1 MTMKPLPSLQRTTV
15 TVVWILLA
23 VGILHLDYRTG
34 PNIAT
39 SYLFLFP
46 VALAAHYNGRTWG
59 WALAVGMPLI
69 RFCFHFAWD
78 DSISVTERVL
88 NAVIRISVLTIAAY
102 LVDRVRRQAQ
112 EIKILRGILPI
123 CMTCKKIRT
132 PDQKWLPVEAYITKN
147 SEAKF
152 SHTFCPECGEKFYGA
167 EWEEAAPEKP
177 AKPPLTSDQPSQNL

>member
-1 MTMKPLPSLQRTTV
+1 MKFLFSIKRTSLTLF
-15 TVVWILLA
+15 WILLA
-23 VGILHLDYRTG
+23 ATILYLDYRTG

-46 VALAAHYNGRTWG
+46 VALAAHFSGRFWG
-59 WALAVGMPLI
+59 FALAVAMPLL

-78 DSISVTERVL
+78 DSLSLAERML
-88 NAVIRISVLTIAAY
+88 NAAIRISVLASVAY
-102 LVDRVRRQAQ
+102 IIDHVRRQAQ

-132 PDQKWLPVEAYITKN
+132 PEKKWLPVEAYITKN

-152 SHTFCPECGEKFYGA
+152 SHTFCPDCGEKFYGA
-167 EWEEAAPEKP
+167 EWGEVQTEAETPP
-177 AKPPLTSDQPSQNL
+177 KPPSTS